1 MSSDNI
7 SLADIKAAAS
17 HSTTT
22 QIVIEWL
29 MAATY
34 QEQHELVERAI
45 DWIAQEMA
53 KTSQLRQGRSEDE
66 ISIEIVSMLKSMGF
80 NASHD
85 TQYGGHCDI
94 IVEGRKEFLWIGEAK
109 IHTSYSWLEKGM
121 KQLTTRYSTGLDGQ
135 DTGEVLIYTYAPRL
149 DKILQNWKENLEEL
163 VPGIDIDEIDLDKL
177 IFRTTQIHENTGRP
191 FRIRHKGITLHF
203 EPKD

>member
-17 HSTTT
+17 QSTTT
-22 QIVIEWL
+22 QIVIDWL

-45 DWIAQEMA
+45 DWIAQEMT
-53 KTSQLRQGRSEDE
+53 KTSHLRQDRSEDE
-66 ISIEIVSMLKSMGF
+66 ISIDFVSMLKSMGF

-94 IVEGRKEFLWIGEAK
+94 IVEGRRDFLWIGEAK
-109 IHTSYSWLEKGM
+109 LHTSYSWLEKGM

-149 DKILQNWKENLEEL
+149 DKILQSWKEKLEEL
-163 VPGIDIDEIDLDKL
+163 SLEIVIDDIDHDNLN
-177 IFRTTQIHENTGRP
+177 FRTTQIHENTGRP
-191 FRIRHKGITLHF
+191 FRIRHKGVTLHF
-203 EPKD
+203 KPQD